1 MRWRVLLVLETSGGG
16 VEKTCAVY
24 EELLSRR
31 AARGAKNSDDQR
43 TLSARGP
50 DVRKLRVSRGARP

>member
-31 AARGAKNSDDQR
+31 AARGAENSDGQG
-43 TLSARGP
+43 TLSTHGL
-50 DVRKLRVSRGARP
+50 DVRKLRVSKGAKP